1 MTIPAA
7 RQVARTGDL
16 SGFVTTAP
24 PRGAT
29 PEHPAP
35 VRPTPAPVRQTKCR
49 SLRRILTGRGSA
61 QRTWEERSAIDPA
74 LLEELEKNRN
84 AAATPRTKRLITF
97 GAVAMIISALFT
109 VFAKPLGDA
118 LRSGTTLFAQSTLN
132 GTTIGAIAALVVISV
147 ASGAWIIAAH
157 TPAETTGIAAPVR
170 LVAACAVV
178 VGALTLVVLIA
189 LLLTSAR
196 V

>member
-16 SGFVTTAP
+16 SGFVASVHQQESAREQLRPDRDTPTA
-24 PRGAT
+24 
-29 PEHPAP
+29 
-35 VRPTPAPVRQTKCR
+35 VRQTKRR
-49 SLRRILTGRGSA
+49 SLRRILTGRGSV
-61 QRTWEERSAIDPA
+61 QRTWEERSAIDPV

-84 AAATPRTKRLITF
+84 AEPTPRTKRLITF
-97 GAVAMIISALFT
+97 GAVAMIISALST

-118 LRSGTTLFAQSTLN
+118 LRSGTTLFAQSTLSV
-132 GTTIGAIAALVVISV
+132 TTIGAIAALVVISV
-147 ASGAWIIAAH
+147 ASGAWIIAARS
-157 TPAETTGIAAPVR
+157 AANTTSISAPVR
-170 LVAACAVV
+170 LIAACAVV
-178 VGALTLVVLIA
+178 VGALTLVALIA